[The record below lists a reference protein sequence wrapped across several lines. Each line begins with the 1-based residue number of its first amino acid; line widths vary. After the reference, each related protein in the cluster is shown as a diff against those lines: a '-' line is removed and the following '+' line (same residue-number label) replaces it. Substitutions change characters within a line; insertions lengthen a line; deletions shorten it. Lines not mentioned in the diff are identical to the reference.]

1 MFVHIILMAI
11 EDEIEKG
18 KAKGKLT
25 ASPQNQIL
33 SVQTRLFIVLRLP
46 KDTF

>member
-1 MFVHIILMAI
+1 MFIHIILMAI
-11 EDEIEKG
+11 EDGNEKG

-25 ASPQNQIL
+25 AFPQNQIL
-33 SVQTRLFIVLRLP
+33 SVQTRLFIVLSLP